1 MTVLDYARWR
11 AVKEVPEIIDTLA
24 ARAKDGDAAAARLM
38 LELAGLL
45 PVGEGGGNDNA
56 EEKQPRN
63 SSQKQSEAAVQ

>member
-24 ARAKDGDAAAARLM
+24 ARAKDGDASAARLM
-38 LELAGLL
+38 LELAGVL
-45 PVGEGGGNDNA
+45 PGGGGGDGDG

-63 SSQKQSEAAVQ
+63 GSQKQSEAAVK